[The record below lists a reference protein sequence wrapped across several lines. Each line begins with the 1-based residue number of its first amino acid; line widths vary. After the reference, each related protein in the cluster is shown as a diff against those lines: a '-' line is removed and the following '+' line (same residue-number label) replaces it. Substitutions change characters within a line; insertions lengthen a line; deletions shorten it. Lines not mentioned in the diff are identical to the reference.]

1 MAVKSYDEYY
11 KKQLSEEQKNAAT
24 RVAEYQNENNKITD
38 EYISS
43 VGKAYEL
50 SRDKQEAET
59 NAEIAKIQ
67 QDYQSAYDANAV
79 NAKLQERQIAENMA
93 NMGITNSGLN
103 RTQQTAVRVAEMN
116 SNAALQ
122 QQATAVKNSLI
133 QQLDAFNK
141 ESQIQQLNEENSIK
155 YNANQQNLS
164 YKTSADENAENYAR
178 SVAQNLYN
186 TDVEAE
192 TEKQKAYAEA
202 QTAQQKAY
210 YNYLTKSA
218 STSASQSKTTYT
230 NAYNALK
237 QLSSSGIMT
246 DAQVEN
252 AKEVIAQYVIDTN
265 DTAGAKNLLA
275 ASGLDMSLQDVL
287 GKYSLGVD
295 DATGEIV
302 EGAVTEPTETEN
314 TKKFRASAMTLQEAK
329 QRGITQKEWTAYI
342 EQKLNQ
348 ANLTASEFKYLEELY
363 GI

>member
-11 KKQLSEEQKNAAT
+11 KKQLATEQKNADS
-24 RVAEYQNENNKITD
+24 RVAAYTEQNDKITSD
-38 EYISS
+38 YLASISKS
-43 VGKAYEL
+43 YEL
-50 SRDKQEAET
+50 DRKQAESET
-59 NAEIAKIQ
+59 NTELAKIQ

-122 QQATAVKNSLI
+122 QQATSIKNSLI
-133 QQLDAFNK
+133 QQLDAYKK
-141 ESQIQQLNEENSIK
+141 ESQIQELSQKGEVN

-186 TDVEAE
+186 TDVKAE
-192 TEKQKAYAEA
+192 
-202 QTAQQKAY
+202 TAQQKAY
-210 YNYLTKSA
+210 YDYLTKSA

-295 DATGEIV
+295 GATGEIV

>member
-11 KKQLSEEQKNAAT
+11 KKQAEAEQKIASD
-24 RVAEYQNENNKITD
+24 RVAKYTNENNKITD

-103 RTQQTAVRVAEMN
+103 RTQSTAVRVAEMN

-295 DATGEIV
+295 GATGKIV

>member
-1 MAVKSYDEYY
+1 MAVKSFDEYY
-11 KKQLSEEQKNAAT
+11 KKQAEAEQKIASD
-24 RVAEYQNENNKITD
+24 RVAKYTNENNKITD

-79 NAKLQERQIAENMA
+79 NAKLQERKIAENMA

-103 RTQQTAVRVAEMN
+103 RTQSTAVRVAEMN

-192 TEKQKAYAEA
+192 TERQKAYAEA
-202 QTAQQKAY
+202 QAAEQKAY
-210 YNYLTKSA
+210 YDYLTKSVSAAA
-218 STSASQSKTTYT
+218 SSNKTTYT

-237 QLSSSGIMT
+237 QISSNTMMT
-246 DAQVEN
+246 DVQKEN
-252 AKEVIAQYVIDTN
+252 AKDIIAQYVVDTN
-265 DTAGAKNLLA
+265 DTSGAKNLLA
-275 ASGLDMSLQDVL
+275 VSGLDMSLNDVL
-287 GKYSLGVD
+287 SKHSLTVD
-295 DATGEIV
+295 QTGTVAEDNTALA
-302 EGAVTEPTETEN
+302 ETANTEN
-314 TKKFRASAMTLQEAK
+314 FRASVMTLQEAK
-329 QRGITQKEWTAYI
+329 QRGITKKEWEAYFY
-342 EQKLNQ
+342 QKLNQ
-348 ANLTASEFKYLEELY
+348 ANLTAAEFRKIESIY
-363 GI
+363 GLS

>member
-1 MAVKSYDEYY
+1 MAVKSFDEYY
-11 KKQLSEEQKNAAT
+11 KKQAEAEQKIASD
-24 RVAEYQNENNKITD
+24 RVAKYTNENNKITD

-93 NMGITNSGLN
+93 NMGITKSGLN

-192 TEKQKAYAEA
+192 TERQKAYAEA
-202 QTAQQKAY
+202 QAAEQKAY
-210 YNYLTKSA
+210 YDYLTKSVSAAA
-218 STSASQSKTTYT
+218 SSNKTTYT

-237 QLSSSGIMT
+237 QISSNTMMT
-246 DAQVEN
+246 DVQKEN
-252 AKEVIAQYVIDTN
+252 AKDIIAQYVVDTN
-265 DTAGAKNLLA
+265 DTSGAKNLLA
-275 ASGLDMSLQDVL
+275 VSGLDMSLNDVL
-287 GKYSLGVD
+287 SKYSLTVD
-295 DATGEIV
+295 QTGTVAEDNTALA
-302 EGAVTEPTETEN
+302 ETANTEN
-314 TKKFRASAMTLQEAK
+314 FRASVMTLQEAK
-329 QRGITQKEWTAYI
+329 QRGITQKEWEAYFY
-342 EQKLNQ
+342 QKLNQ
-348 ANLTASEFKYLEELY
+348 ANLTAAEFRKIESIY
-363 GI
+363 GLS

>member
-11 KKQLSEEQKNAAT
+11 KKQLATEQKNADS
-24 RVAEYQNENNKITD
+24 RVAAYTEQNDKITSD
-38 EYISS
+38 YLASISKS
-43 VGKAYEL
+43 YEL
-50 SRDKQEAET
+50 DRKQAESET
-59 NAEIAKIQ
+59 NTELAKIQ

-122 QQATAVKNSLI
+122 QQATSIKNSLI
-133 QQLDAFNK
+133 QQLDAYKK
-141 ESQIQQLNEENSIK
+141 ESQIQELSQKGEVN

-210 YNYLTKSA
+210 YDYLTKSA
-218 STSASQSKTTYT
+218 SISASSNKTTYT

-237 QLSSSGIMT
+237 QISSNTMMT
-246 DAQVEN
+246 DVQKEN
-252 AKEVIAQYVIDTN
+252 AKDIIAQYVIDTN
-265 DTAGAKNLLA
+265 DTSGAKNLLA
-275 ASGLDMSLQDVL
+275 VSGLDMSLNEVL
-287 GKYSLGVD
+287 SKYSLTVD
-295 DATGEIV
+295 QTNTVAEDNTALAET
-302 EGAVTEPTETEN
+302 ANTEN
-314 TKKFRASAMTLQEAK
+314 FRASVMTLQEAK
-329 QRGITQKEWTAYI
+329 QRGITQKEWEAYFY
-342 EQKLNQ
+342 QKLNQ
-348 ANLTASEFKYLEELY
+348 ANLTAAEFRKIESIY
-363 GI
+363 GLS